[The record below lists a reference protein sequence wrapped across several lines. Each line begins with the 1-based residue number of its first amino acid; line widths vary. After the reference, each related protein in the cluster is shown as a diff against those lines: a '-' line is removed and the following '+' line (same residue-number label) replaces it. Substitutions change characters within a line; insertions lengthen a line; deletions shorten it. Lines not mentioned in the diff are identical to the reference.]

1 MHVIAIIKKKSHEF
15 EKEQERAYGRVWGK
29 KGKGLMILKEIEIT

>member
-1 MHVIAIIKKKSHEF
+1 MHVTTITKKKSHEF
-15 EKEQERAYGRVWGK
+15 VKEQERAYGRVWGK